1 MKPFRFSKKI
11 LDWGVMAGFAGLLC
25 LIIAIGLIGIRQ
37 IAVLNRVAKSL
48 ARVDIPLQNAVFEM
62 RINNARYASAIR
74 NYLSW
79 HRTRYLESAS
89 IVQRQDSSRTASEN
103 FNKYLDEYLSLSGSG
118 SVEAWASTVRSSQEQ
133 LIRLGES
140 IIGLVDQLDEIP
152 ESAKADTQAALARMQ
167 REFESKIFW
176 IDAFLENPMQRDI
189 FEKLDKKLAEAE
201 SGQRA
206 AVTLLTVSL
215 AVAIF
220 LGLLTAS
227 LTYSRMRQ
235 DRRHREELWR
245 RFVSAQ
251 EEERNN
257 LSLQIHDE
265 MGQDLS
271 GLKIYLALLEKEEA
285 TLPQESKDKIE
296 KAKTILDELMK
307 KTHNISEILRPPEI
321 DEVGLIQSIDGLVL
335 NNKEITGAQYICHM
349 PQKEPVISPEEKLVL
364 YRVVQEALT
373 NIAKYSEARQVEIR
387 LKLDEHK
394 VFLGIKDDGIGFDL
408 EAQKHLLRRKE
419 DKIKLGL
426 QGLKERIELLD
437 GTLRI
442 TSQPGLGTSLE
453 VELPVYSY

>member
-1 MKPFRFSKKI
+1 
-11 LDWGVMAGFAGLLC
+11 MAGFAGLLC

>member
-1 MKPFRFSKKI
+1 
-11 LDWGVMAGFAGLLC
+11 MAGFAGLLC

-103 FNKYLDEYLSLSGSG
+103 FDKYLDEYLSLSASG
-118 SVEAWASTVRSSQEQ
+118 SIMAWASTVRSSQEQ

-140 IIGLVDQLDEIP
+140 IVGLVDQLDEIP

-167 REFESKIFW
+167 REFESKVFW

-189 FEKLDKKLAEAE
+189 LEKLDKKLAEAE

-387 LKLDEHK
+387 LQLDEHK

-419 DKIKLGL
+419 DKVKLGL

-442 TSQPGLGTSLE
+442 ISQPGLGTSLE